1 MSNKKKVVKQQNI
14 IKLKLI
20 KNYEKILKIL

>member
-1 MSNKKKVVKQQNI
+1 MSNKKKVIKQQNI